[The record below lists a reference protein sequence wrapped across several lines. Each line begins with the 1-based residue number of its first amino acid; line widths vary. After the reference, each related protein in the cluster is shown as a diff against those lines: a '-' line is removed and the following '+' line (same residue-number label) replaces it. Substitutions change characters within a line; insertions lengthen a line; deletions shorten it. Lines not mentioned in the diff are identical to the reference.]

1 MPDRR
6 RWTAEETQKLVEQ
19 VEQHYRFLTEGV
31 TPAKTKA
38 MIEARWDEIVS
49 EINALGSGRPL
60 LSLQQVKQKW
70 SDLKSTSKSAVMKY
84 NKSIN
89 KTGGGPSS
97 AKDPTETEWKIVSFI
112 GKSATEG
119 IPGTDDCDTSAR
131 SLMQSPSNQL
141 AVIHRPEREAD
152 EISMELQSENEDP
165 IRSPLATP
173 LSSKRQRFCPKKR
186 QLEQNEAM
194 LKAENNIVQEV
205 KEVKNELKTLN
216 HLMFGVLEELRK
228 GNEMKA
234 EILRRNDGSLSS
246 FLNI

>member
-1 MPDRR
+1 MDP
-6 RWTAEETQKLVEQ
+6 AQQK
-19 VEQHYRFLTEGV
+19 
-31 TPAKTKA
+31 TPLK
-38 MIEARWDEIVS
+38 
-49 EINALGSGRPL
+49 LSGK
-60 LSLQQVKQKW
+60 SL
-70 SDLKSTSKSAVMKY
+70 
-84 NKSIN
+84 
-89 KTGGGPSS
+89 
-97 AKDPTETEWKIVSFI
+97 VSFI

-119 IPGTDDCDTSAR
+119 IPGTDDCDTSA
-131 SLMQSPSNQL
+131 SFMQSPSNQL

-228 GNEMKA
+228 GSEMKA
-234 EILRRNDGSLSS
+234 KILRRNDGSLSS